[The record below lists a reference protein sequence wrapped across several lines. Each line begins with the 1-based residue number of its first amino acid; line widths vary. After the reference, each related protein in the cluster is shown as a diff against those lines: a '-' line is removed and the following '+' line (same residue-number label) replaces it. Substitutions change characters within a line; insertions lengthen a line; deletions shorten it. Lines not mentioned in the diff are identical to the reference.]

1 MTRLLERTAD
11 LFALIGGAVVI
22 FIVLVTTLNAGAL
35 ILDRIAGLFG
45 TDVSALPGYE
55 ELVRLAISVAALMFF
70 PYCQLRRGHVA
81 VDLFVARL
89 PQRVKTLLD
98 RIWLLLTA
106 AVALF
111 LAWWMVQGLFEKR
124 ADGVITGVLGLPEW
138 PFYAPGI
145 VALILWAVIALVQ
158 LPGARDHA

>member
-22 FIVLVTTLNAGAL
+22 FIVFVTTLNAGAL
-35 ILDRIAGLFG
+35 ILDRIVGLFG
-45 TDVSALPGYE
+45 SDFPALPGYE
-55 ELVRLAISVAALMFF
+55 ELVRLSISVAALMFF
-70 PYCQLRRGHVA
+70 PYCQMKRGHVA
-81 VDLFVARL
+81 VDLFVARM
-89 PQRVKTLLD
+89 PQAIKTALEWV
-98 RIWLLLTA
+98 WLLLTA

-111 LAWWMVQGLFEKR
+111 LAWWMYQGLFEKR

-145 VALILWAVIALVQ
+145 VALILWAAIALAQ
-158 LPGARDHA
+158 IPGARHHA